1 MSPPEPAPPQAE
13 SPARSARYELEP
25 DDELVETA
33 IVPGGARLRLVRNGD
48 DYVILLDANELMSTD
63 LFESEEALAT
73 LTCQRLAGRTAPQLL
88 IGGYGL
94 GFTLRAA
101 LAVLESDARVTVAEI
116 VPEIIAWAHGP
127 MIELTAGCLNDP
139 RVTLVDNDVALLIDA
154 ARDGYDAILLDV
166 DNGPEGL
173 TSLRNDQ
180 LYDRRGLKLAMA
192 ALRSR
197 GILAVWSAYADP
209 NFTTLLQD
217 GGFEVELVTVQEI
230 GGEPDEKY
238 VIWFAQKP

>member
-1 MSPPEPAPPQAE
+1 MAGHDWIGTAFV
-13 SPARSARYELEP
+13 P
-25 DDELVETA
+25 DGEE
-33 IVPGGARLRLVRNGD
+33 LRLMQSGD
-48 DYVILLDANELMSTD
+48 EFTILLRDNELMSTRAST
-63 LFESEEALAT
+63 SEEALAT
-73 LTCQRLAGRTAPQLL
+73 LTHARLGTRAEAEWL

-127 MIELTAGCLNDP
+127 MAELTAGCLDDP
-139 RVTLVDNDVALLIDA
+139 RVTLVDNDVALLIHA
-154 ARDGYDAILLDV
+154 ASGGYDAILLDV

-180 LYDRRGLKLAMA
+180 LYDRRGLDLAMA

-209 NFTTLLQD
+209 TFTALLQD
-217 GGFEVELVTVQEI
+217 GGFEVEVVTVQEI